1 MCGIVGY
8 VGKAADSTQLSTALG
23 SLRPRGPDASGTWT
37 SPDGRVALGHTR
49 LAILDLS
56 ETGEQPMRD
65 EASGNIVVFNGE
77 IYNHPELRRELEQLG
92 VAFRGHSDT
101 ETLLRG
107 YGIWG
112 ATLFQRLRGMFAFA
126 IYDAR
131 SREIVLCRDR
141 LGIKPLY
148 LANTAH
154 GATVFASEVRALLP
168 LIGGRISKSGLA
180 HYLQRGSCPH
190 EELLFEGI
198 SEFPAGCWAA
208 LRSDSNEMRTVRY
221 WPAGNKDDLSFDKTN
236 GNAPREVRQLLE
248 DAVSTHLLADV
259 PVACFLSG
267 GIDSSIITAM
277 AARHMGTRKLSTF
290 SVGFAEAEFD
300 ESKFARQMADLY
312 GTDHHHITLSDADKL
327 AFVGRAVE
335 AMDLPS
341 TDAINTFIVSDYV
354 ARNGFKV
361 VLSGLGAD
369 EVFGGYPI
377 FRDYAMVRAIAG
389 TPRWL
394 RSLIWSTGKAR
405 HLLDDIPQVKDGEM
419 LSMWWRRVWPARK
432 LSALGFQP
440 PEFSREPSP
449 PLRDAMAEL
458 SWGELSHYMRDTLLR
473 DSDAM
478 SMAHS
483 LELRVPFL
491 DTPLV
496 SRVLAYP
503 AREKFKA
510 NRPKD
515 LLLRATQD
523 LIPEEIWN
531 RPKMGFT
538 LPMRAWMLG
547 PLRDYC
553 RDGLTTLNSASILSP
568 AKTAKVWKDFE
579 SDSLHW
585 PAAWSLVV
593 LGHYLHRNKIS
604 A

>member
-8 VGKAADSTQLSTALG
+8 IGPAVDTAQLPAALEK
-23 SLRPRGPDASGTWT
+23 LRLRGPDTSGTWA
-37 SPDGRVALGHTR
+37 SPDGRVSLGHTR
-49 LAILDLS
+49 LAIIDLS
-56 ETGEQPMRD
+56 EMGAQPMRD
-65 EASGNIVVFNGE
+65 EATGNVIVFNGE

-101 ETLLRG
+101 ETLLHG
-107 YGIWG
+107 YTVWG
-112 ATLFQRLRGMFAFA
+112 TALFPRLRGMFAFA
-126 IYDAR
+126 IYNAR
-131 SREIVLCRDR
+131 SREVVLCRDR

-148 LANTAH
+148 LATTSQ

-168 LIGGRISKSGLA
+168 WIEARVSTAGLA
-180 HYLQRGSCPH
+180 AYLQRGSCPH
-190 EELLFEGI
+190 EELLFEHI
-198 SEFPAGCWAA
+198 EEFPSGCWAA
-208 LRSDSNEMRTVRY
+208 LAPDQPARRNRY
-221 WPAGNKDDLSFDKTN
+221 WPSGVVADLDIDHN
-236 GNAPREVRQLLE
+236 HGDAPREIRRLLE
-248 DAVSTHLLADV
+248 DAVSSHLLSDV

-277 AARHMGTRKLSTF
+277 AARHMGGRKLSTF

-327 AFVGRAVE
+327 AFVSRAVE

-341 TDAINTFIVSDYV
+341 TDAINTYIVSDYV

-369 EVFGGYPI
+369 EVFGGYST
-377 FRDYAMVRAIAG
+377 FRDYSLIRTVAG
-389 TPRWL
+389 TPLWL
-394 RSLIWSTGKAR
+394 RSLIMATGKAR
-405 HLLDDIPQVKDGEM
+405 HLLDDVPAEKDGEM
-419 LSMWWRRVWPARK
+419 LAMWWRRIWTGRRLRS
-432 LSALGFQP
+432 LSLGVPSFK
-440 PEFSREPSP
+440 REPAP
-449 PLRDAMAEL
+449 LLRDAMAEL
-458 SWGELSHYMRDTLLR
+458 SWGEISHYMRDTLLR

-496 SRVLAYP
+496 TRVLAYP
-503 AREKFKA
+503 ARVKFNP

-531 RPKMGFT
+531 RPKMGFS
-538 LPMRAWMLG
+538 LPMRTWMLG

-553 RDGLTTLNSASILSP
+553 RDGLEVLSSQSLISP
-568 AKTAKVWKDFE
+568 ANIDRAWSDFE
-579 SDSLHW
+579 RNTFHW
-585 PAAWSLVV
+585 PAPWSLVV
-593 LGHYLHRNKIS
+593 LGHYLRKNTKS
-604 A
+604 TT